1 MNVTPPLVA
10 ALLFSGAAFAAQN
23 ILPEPLP
30 ASRYEKMLDASPFA
44 LATKT
49 EAPVD
54 KGPGPF
60 ANLYVAGFYQLKDKD
75 TGKLQDFVTLK
86 SRADNSTFTLTGSEP
101 GKDDLQLVS
110 IELSDKVGASKVMLK
125 KGNEFGPITF
135 DQANLQ
141 PAPQQQIIP
150 RTGPGGVP
158 VPGVPGANPRTGVRL
173 PVVPRPTTV
182 APVPNQPAPQLNTP
196 QGAAQPQAAPR
207 RVRVIN
213 SKQP

>member
-1 MNVTPPLVA
+1 MNVTPLLVA

-23 ILPEPLP
+23 VLPEPLP

-60 ANLYVAGFYQLKDKD
+60 AHLWVVGFYQLKDKD
-75 TGKLQDFVTLK
+75 GKLEDFVTLK
-86 SRADNSTFTLTGSEP
+86 SRVDNSTFTLTGNEP

-125 KGNEFGPITF
+125 KGNEFGPVPF
-135 DQANLQ
+135 DQANLLA
-141 PAPQQQIIP
+141 APQQQVIP
-150 RTGPGGVP
+150 RMGPGGVP
-158 VPGVPGANPRTGVRL
+158 VPGVPGVNPRTGVRL

-182 APVPNQPAPQLNTP
+182 APVPNQPAQQLNTP
-196 QGAAQPQAAPR
+196 QGVPQPQVPPR
-207 RVRVIN
+207 RVRVIKTN
-213 SKQP
+213 P